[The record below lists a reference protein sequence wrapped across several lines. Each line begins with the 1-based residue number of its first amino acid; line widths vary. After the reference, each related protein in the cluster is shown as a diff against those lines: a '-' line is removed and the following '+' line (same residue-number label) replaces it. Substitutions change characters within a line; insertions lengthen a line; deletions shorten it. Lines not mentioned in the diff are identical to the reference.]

1 MESPPMA
8 QRDRDED
15 KKRRRKKRL
24 EKRRE
29 RKPQPLAQP
38 PMPQDVEPAE
48 SGLGEFGR
56 FLTGLRRHLSV
67 PEPSRWP
74 GGCDRSLDRPDRIK
88 LELAQFATE
97 EPPGKAKARQLEDA
111 LRKGLLGH
119 LPDIDHWSWEE
130 FIWHGLPGDPWHPVD
145 AFLAAAGSR
154 FPPAAAE
161 QLRRWKEAR
170 IGLFEVGAVADDLV
184 ALREWD
190 GLQRTATGPWF
201 RAIGLNIGGV
211 NWYRDARGQVMLTYV
226 APWQPSEGV
235 FCAMGYGMKTDK
247 GQTALA
253 LDYLGL
259 RHPDVVCRPLP
270 WKASRAAA
278 EQHLRHWRQREW
290 HGWLRERL
298 RFPFLALVLSPPDGR
313 PRLLPVHDLLP
324 STPEQARQLGIY
336 LDVILEGGKE
346 VLVAGGTN
354 VVPLDVTSPN
364 RLALAEYHA
373 YRERV
378 GPPPAARN
386 APRFF
391 DLR

>member
-1 MESPPMA
+1 
-8 QRDRDED
+8 
-15 KKRRRKKRL
+15 
-24 EKRRE
+24 
-29 RKPQPLAQP
+29 
-38 PMPQDVEPAE
+38 
-48 SGLGEFGR
+48 
-56 FLTGLRRHLSV
+56 
-67 PEPSRWP
+67 
-74 GGCDRSLDRPDRIK
+74 
-88 LELAQFATE
+88 
-97 EPPGKAKARQLEDA
+97 
-111 LRKGLLGH
+111 
-119 LPDIDHWSWEE
+119 
-130 FIWHGLPGDPWHPVD
+130 
-145 AFLAAAGSR
+145 
-154 FPPAAAE
+154 
-161 QLRRWKEAR
+161 
-170 IGLFEVGAVADDLV
+170 
-184 ALREWD
+184 
-190 GLQRTATGPWF
+190 
-201 RAIGLNIGGV
+201 
-211 NWYRDARGQVMLTYV
+211 MLTYV

-247 GQTALA
+247 EQTALA

-270 WKASRAAA
+270 WKTSRAAA
-278 EQHLRHWRQREW
+278 EQHLRQWRQREW

-324 STPEQARQLGIY
+324 STPEQARQMGIY